1 MTRSKQDFNRYH
13 HDIYFPEDFPNM
25 VVEFIES
32 FKGEVDLTTHAAEQL
47 YDKKDP
53 RGPIPL
59 PTNEELL
66 DNRSRIVEFYERIN
80 HLGRIQKIVIRIGHL
95 NEKYDYTYVVA
106 RDGVIVTAW
115 ANSKTDAHRLT
126 KSLDEYYCPE
136 EMREAIFEKHKK
148 RIDGYKKIDNK

>member
-1 MTRSKQDFNRYH
+1 MTKPKYDFNRYH
-13 HDIYFPEDFPNM
+13 NDIYFPDNFPTM
-25 VVEFIES
+25 VLEFVES

-66 DNRSRIVEFYERIN
+66 EPSNMLVEFYERKDRV
-80 HLGRIQKIVIRIGHL
+80 GRIQKALIRVNNL
-95 NEKYDYTYVVA
+95 SEKYDYSYIVA

-115 ANSKTDAHRLT
+115 ANSKTDDHRLT
-126 KSLDEYYCPE
+126 KSFDEYYCPE
-136 EMREAIFEKHKK
+136 EIREAVFEKHNIK
-148 RIDGYKKIDNK
+148 INNYKKIDNK